1 MDIINFFL
9 KYNFIFKYYLCF
21 ILFFNLMMFY
31 NFTFKIL
38 KKNKINNKLN
48 LTNNINLSSMFKK
61 LTKISNNPIIFEYQ
75 LEQIN
80 KIDSNSKK
88 FIQYKNNFINI
99 YEEKKNDNIKKEK
112 NFLIYKYYKKI
123 KNKLINKKYNMKD
136 IDDIIIKLLCI
147 NF

>member
-9 KYNFIFKYYLCF
+9 KYNFIFKYYLCI

-80 KIDSNSKK
+80 KIDYNSKK

-99 YEEKKNDNIKKEK
+99 YEEK

>member
-9 KYNFIFKYYLCF
+9 KYNYIFKYYLCI

-80 KIDSNSKK
+80 KIDYNSKK

-99 YEEKKNDNIKKEK
+99 YEEK